1 MFNRTGDFLRAVVI
15 AAVLVAAPIASRAGE
30 TAWQYSTIAVLT
42 SGGYNGDLTAG
53 ELKTH
58 GDFGLGTF
66 NALNGEMIVLG
77 GQIWQVPASGRPA
90 LAADTVRSPVRR
102 GDAL

>member
-1 MFNRTGDFLRAVVI
+1 M
-15 AAVLVAAPIASRAGE
+15 
-30 TAWQYSTIAVLT
+30 LT

-90 LAADTVRSPVRR
+90 LAANTVQSRSPR
-102 GDAL
+102 